1 MHECTIPDGETPT
14 TRIRGKTGSKYILG
28 IDPSFSNSPTSD
40 YFAMSILE
48 LDDETKSGTLVH
60 SYAVA
65 GGDLKDHIRYLHYL
79 VKNFDFEMIIIDNA
93 GYQFIDGAVE
103 SKDFK
108 QTSTKLEFLDFD
120 SNKEGEDYNK
130 QLKNLR
136 NSLNKESG
144 KIVFKQNFT
153 SEFIRKANE
162 HLQACIDH
170 KRIWFASRT
179 TANGSEFDKASNT
192 HINLK
197 QAGENS
203 ILDLIEHQDEMIY
216 QTKKQCTL
224 VEVKSTAKGSQTFDL
239 PQHLKRST
247 SANKARKDNYTT
259 LMLANWATK
268 VYYDMQNVQIENIN
282 STFEPKIF
290 R

>member
-1 MHECTIPDGETPT
+1 
-14 TRIRGKTGSKYILG
+14 
-28 IDPSFSNSPTSD
+28 
-40 YFAMSILE
+40 
-48 LDDETKSGTLVH
+48 
-60 SYAVA
+60 
-65 GGDLKDHIRYLHYL
+65 
-79 VKNFDFEMIIIDNA
+79 MII
-93 GYQFIDGAVE
+93 
-103 SKDFK
+103 K
-108 QTSTKLEFLDFD
+108 
-120 SNKEGEDYNK
+120 
-130 QLKNLR
+130 
-136 NSLNKESG
+136 
-144 KIVFKQNFT
+144 
-153 SEFIRKANE
+153 
-162 HLQACIDH
+162 
-170 KRIWFASRT
+170 IWFASRT

-224 VEVKSTAKGSQTFDL
+224 VEVKSTAKGTQTFDL

-247 SANKARKDNYTT
+247 SANRARKDNYTT

-282 STFEPKIF
+282 ETFEPKIF